1 MLQSQNLVD
10 NVKAGLGSDINVMTF
25 YTELALDEDN
35 IRNYLNTQMA
45 KANSPV
51 VGFTC
56 AYQFQ

>member
-1 MLQSQNLVD
+1 MD

-45 KANSPV
+45 KPNSPV

-56 AYQFQ
+56 ECNVR